1 MTTKSNKLTRIK
13 ISLPVSVVEDLKLEA
28 AFSDQTIGEVIETL
42 LKSSA
47 FKSAY
52 WELQRD
58 ADRIREYYSSETP
71 TSLDG
76 ADDDIP
82 W

>member
-28 AFSDQTIGEVIETL
+28 AFCDQTIGEVIETML
-42 LKSSA
+42 RSSPLKSA
-47 FKSAY
+47 L
-52 WELQRD
+52 WDLQWHV
-58 ADRIREYYSSETP
+58 DRKRNYSSETP
-71 TSLDG
+71 KPPDG